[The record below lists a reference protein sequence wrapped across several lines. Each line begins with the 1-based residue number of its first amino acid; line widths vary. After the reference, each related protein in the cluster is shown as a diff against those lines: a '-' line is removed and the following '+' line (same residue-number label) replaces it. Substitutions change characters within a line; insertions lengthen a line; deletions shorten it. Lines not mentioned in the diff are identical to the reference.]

1 MRRHGKKTDLSSE
14 PTSWASKSSDC
25 NCIALEQITVWVGDV
40 PWTACKPLEGVVL
53 RGYNGSAVSNQTVPQ
68 FGQPLT
74 ALFGEGEVAI
84 IIVKPRSGTPVN
96 SGSTSFAGNARFSNS
111 KG

>member
-1 MRRHGKKTDLSSE
+1 MKRRGKKTDLSSE
-14 PTSWASKSSDC
+14 PTSSKSSDC

-84 IIVKPRSGTPVN
+84 IIVKPCSGTPVN

-111 KG
+111 KR